1 MLGGNI
7 CYHYIVV
14 FFLLTSLVSFGD
26 GRRPPRSVAG
36 RVPGLPS
43 YVTVDGFNMARD
55 GLRPM
60 YRAPDDNS
68 RIPGRYIV
76 VMKDTSGSDAV
87 QDVMGKYRYTV
98 LSAQSEGRRRGHP
111 DVIDMFHM
119 EPVDMNMNILKGF
132 ISEMTPSDVSIMRT
146 MPDVEY
152 IEEDQVFE
160 KQSAVPWHLDRID
173 QQDLPLDGLFNRQPK
188 FVSEA
193 MECPAGYHPSGDA
206 CFKAFD
212 KAKKYGTAEAVCEG
226 EGGILAEPR
235 NRTVNEFLLKLLT
248 SLNPGE
254 KFWIGLTDREKEGTW
269 RWNNG
274 EELDR
279 NSFTAWAEGEPNQ
292 AGDCAVVKANSK
304 WNDVPCRWR
313 HRFICQRPPFVSR
326 QVYVGCYRARVG
338 GLTSDVTVD
347 DESLIPTSCINHC
360 TSEGYRYA
368 GLQFGNEC
376 LCGDSLSQLTWFGS
390 EPESECDT
398 PCTGDAAEACGGNK
412 RTSIYRTITGAP
424 STLFYPACYIKQG
437 TTLYKLY
444 SEARTYASAR
454 EVCAADGG
462 HLADVRT
469 EAIHNFLVRAARAVQ
484 PGRDYWIGLN
494 DQKREGRWVWSD
506 GSRLRE
512 GDFANWAAGEP
523 NNSGQLGSQ
532 NCGQLWAA
540 RGFLWDDDNCN
551 EKDYFICEISLAP
564 KRWREDLRCGH
575 GYPAEDG
582 RPAECDPDS
591 MYPCCS
597 PLNWCGN
604 TKQHCDC
611 QRCVDYRNTDSVDVY
626 IVDSGIRY
634 THEEF
639 EGRAVWSGFDAHA
652 DDSNKGNDLE
662 GHGTHVAA
670 LVGGRTFGVNPRVL
684 LRSVRVLDSTGGG
697 STSSVLRGL
706 NHIGSVTSNS
716 GARGVVVMSLTSR
729 GGSPSVDKASRRLV
743 LLGLPVVVAAGNYGD
758 DACNHSPGREAEAGI
773 TEAIN
778 TYREIM
784 KSGVQTPRGTPP
796 VAGIPPGHI
805 SYVTDQMN
813 RIKPMPARLLNP
825 AGASRGYIPDGH
837 RRNWDL
843 SLTRLV
849 ITVGGTR
856 ITDGLYDRT
865 EEGGGATSY
874 GSCVDIFAPA
884 QEVLSA
890 GVECD
895 SCSDVRSGTSQAA
908 PIAAGVVTKLLSRD
922 PSLTPAQIRLAL
934 LSTAATNKLDFS
946 TLPEDSRLKTP
957 NKLLQVPTVP
967 LKETAACRTVWSLQS
982 DREEG
987 SVAAAACN
995 VNETLLSCSSVTDG
1009 VHTGEFT
1016 ENIPNGKPICVAENA
1031 KAGSSV
1037 YALARC
1043 CVLPG
1048 SLKCYIKTQKPSNK
1062 KAISALAKCDQ
1073 NPRDVLTGCSVSG
1086 DGGVVRHIRGQEC
1099 LARGKRPEAHAF
1111 CCRGNHMDC
1120 WKVRSQFSLDDEV
1133 VARCHVGSVLTGCST
1148 RGSEGAPILGAR
1160 AVDMTCIAHKPPD
1173 STRTIQAIAIC
1184 CSVKKR

>member
-60 YRAPDDNS
+60 HRAPDDNS

-132 ISEMTPSDVSIMRT
+132 IAEMTPSDVSIMRT

-193 MECPAGYHPSGDA
+193 MVCPAGYHPSGDA

-235 NRTVNEFLLKLLT
+235 NRAVNEFLFKLLT

-254 KFWIGLTDREKEGTW
+254 KLWIGLTDREKEGTW

-279 NSFTAWAEGEPNQ
+279 NSFTAWAEGKPNQ
-292 AGDCAVVKANSK
+292 AGDCAVVKADSK

-313 HRFICQRPPFVSR
+313 HRFICQRP
-326 QVYVGCYRARVG
+326 A
-338 GLTSDVTVD
+338 
-347 DESLIPTSCINHC
+347 
-360 TSEGYRYA
+360 
-368 GLQFGNEC
+368 FG
-376 LCGDSLSQLTWFGS
+376 
-390 EPESECDT
+390 
-398 PCTGDAAEACGGNK
+398 K
-412 RTSIYRTITGAP
+412 
-424 STLFYPACYIKQG
+424 
-437 TTLYKLY
+437 
-444 SEARTYASAR
+444 
-454 EVCAADGG
+454 
-462 HLADVRT
+462 
-469 EAIHNFLVRAARAVQ
+469 
-484 PGRDYWIGLN
+484 
-494 DQKREGRWVWSD
+494 
-506 GSRLRE
+506 
-512 GDFANWAAGEP
+512 
-523 NNSGQLGSQ
+523 
-532 NCGQLWAA
+532 
-540 RGFLWDDDNCN
+540 
-551 EKDYFICEISLAP
+551 
-564 KRWREDLRCGH
+564 
-575 GYPAEDG
+575 
-582 RPAECDPDS
+582 
-591 MYPCCS
+591 
-597 PLNWCGN
+597 
-604 TKQHCDC
+604 
-611 QRCVDYRNTDSVDVY
+611 DSVDVY

-639 EGRAVWSGFDAHA
+639 EGRAVWSGFDAHDA
-652 DDSNKGNDLE
+652 DGSNKGNDLE

-697 STSSVLRGL
+697 TSSVLRGL
-706 NHIGSVTSNS
+706 NHIGRVSSNS

-758 DACNHSPGREAEAGI
+758 DACNHSPAREAE
-773 TEAIN
+773 
-778 TYREIM
+778 
-784 KSGVQTPRGTPP
+784 
-796 VAGIPPGHI
+796 
-805 SYVTDQMN
+805 
-813 RIKPMPARLLNP
+813 
-825 AGASRGYIPDGH
+825 
-837 RRNWDL
+837 
-843 SLTRLV
+843 V

-884 QEVLSA
+884 QEVWSA
-890 GVECD
+890 DVKSQSCNN
-895 SCSDVRSGTSQAA
+895 CSDVRSGTSQAA
-908 PIAAGVVTKLLSRD
+908 PITAGVVTKLLSRD

-934 LSTAATNKLDFS
+934 LSTAAKNKLDFS
-946 TLPEDSRLKTP
+946 TLPDDARLKTP

-987 SVAAAACN
+987 SVASAACN
-995 VNETLLSCSSVTDG
+995 VNETLLSCASVTDG

-1016 ENIPNGKPICVAENA
+1016 EVTLRLMKNNGKPICVAENA

-1148 RGSEGAPILGAR
+1148 RGSEGAPILGTR

-1173 STRTIQAIAIC
+1173 STRAIQAIAIC